1 MDNYLTIARYG
12 MFLISYP
19 LSIDRVIMF
28 TGIIETTG
36 TLTAISPTGGDVRL
50 TINAPK
56 LDFSDVKL
64 GDSIA
69 SNGICLTV
77 VALDGNN
84 YAVDVSRETLSITA
98 LNAWK
103 VGDTLNLEKAMLP
116 TTRFGGHIVA
126 GHVDGVGKIAKIA
139 KDARSVYIEVAI
151 PPELMKY
158 TADKGSIT
166 VDGISLTTNRIKPSE
181 HIVCLN
187 IIPHTADMT
196 NIARHWLVGRSVNIE
211 VDLVARYLERL
222 IGAKSGGELPQSNI
236 TEEFLLKSGFGR

>member
-1 MDNYLTIARYG
+1 
-12 MFLISYP
+12 
-19 LSIDRVIMF
+19 MF
-28 TGIIETTG
+28 TGIIEATG
-36 TLTAISPTGGDVRL
+36 TLTAITPTGGDVRL
-50 TINAPK
+50 TIHAPN
-56 LDFSDVKL
+56 LDFGDVKL

-77 VALDGNN
+77 VAVDGDS

-98 LNAWK
+98 LSAWK

-126 GHVDGVGKIAKIA
+126 GHVDGVGRIAKIA
-139 KDARSVYIEVAI
+139 KDARSVYIEVLI

-181 HIVCLN
+181 NVVCLN
-187 IIPHTADMT
+187 IIPHTAEMT
-196 NIARHWLVGRSVNIE
+196 NIARHWSVGRSVNVE

-222 IGAKSGGELPQSNI
+222 IGAKSDNTPTSKV
-236 TEEFLLKSGFGR
+236 TEELLIKSGFFK